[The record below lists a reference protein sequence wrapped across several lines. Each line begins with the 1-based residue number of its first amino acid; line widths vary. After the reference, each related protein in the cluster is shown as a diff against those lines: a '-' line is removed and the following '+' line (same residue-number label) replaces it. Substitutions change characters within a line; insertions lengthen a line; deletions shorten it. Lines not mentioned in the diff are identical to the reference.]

1 MIFRWGSQMLRS
13 ASPLTLFI
21 GGAAAVMMIPAIR
34 RGLRS
39 IAVSAAAG
47 ALTVVDGI
55 RNAGETVHQEMHS
68 IVSEARSSR
77 LPDGL
82 EATTVDIGPDSR

>member
-1 MIFRWGSQMLRS
+1 MIMRWGSQLLRS
-13 ASPLTLFI
+13 GSPLTLFI
-21 GGAAAVMMIPAIR
+21 GGAAVAMMIPGVR

-47 ALTVVDGI
+47 ALSFADGI
-55 RNAGETVHQEMHS
+55 RHAGATAHQEMHS

-77 LPDGL
+77 AAD
-82 EATTVDIGPDSR
+82 D